1 MLTLRTRTPAAAP
14 ACIVAGHPDL
24 RIRNLLDDPA
34 LRRAMGLD
42 VPAIHAAPA
51 RPARPAP
58 RFDRRRLLDAAAA

>member
-14 ACIVAGHPDL
+14 ARVLAEHPDL

-34 LRRAMGLD
+34 LRRAMGLEG
-42 VPAIHAAPA
+42 PAVHAIPAP
-51 RPARPAP
+51 PTRPAP